1 MLPPRTRARG
11 VWKPPNTPP
20 REEAFLE
27 ALSPANLQPAG
38 DVSAPSLPGNALQ
51 RLTPGPRAARPA
63 GHGAGPGLGAGA
75 GPGLGASEGQGR
87 GRQAETRPPRGLK
100 SRIWNST
107 SGREHTAAWT
117 PGDPRQ
123 ERLALT
129 AGKTWPVM
137 NFLSWV
143 HFELSYN

>member
-27 ALSPANLQPAG
+27 ALSPAKLQPAG
-38 DVSAPSLPGNALQ
+38 GCERPFFAWKRSPAPH
-51 RLTPGPRAARPA
+51 TWAAGRQA
-63 GHGAGPGLGAGA
+63 SWARR